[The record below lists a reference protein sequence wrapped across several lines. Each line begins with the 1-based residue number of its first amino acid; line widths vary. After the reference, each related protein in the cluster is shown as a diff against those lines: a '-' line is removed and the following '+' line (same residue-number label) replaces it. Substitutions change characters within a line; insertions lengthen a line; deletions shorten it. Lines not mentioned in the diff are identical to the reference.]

1 MYIIFELKKYKE
13 GMIDSIKIDA
23 KREQKLTCTF
33 NNDMGLLTNFRR
45 LKNSDFILESQ
56 MVQLNQNKQ
65 LKTTRATRIKVK
77 SLFTFEINEQ
87 HN

>member
-1 MYIIFELKKYKE
+1 
-13 GMIDSIKIDA
+13 MIHSTKIDA

-33 NNDMGLLTNFRR
+33 NNDMRILANFRR

-77 SLFTFEINEQ
+77 NLFHLGNK
-87 HN
+87 